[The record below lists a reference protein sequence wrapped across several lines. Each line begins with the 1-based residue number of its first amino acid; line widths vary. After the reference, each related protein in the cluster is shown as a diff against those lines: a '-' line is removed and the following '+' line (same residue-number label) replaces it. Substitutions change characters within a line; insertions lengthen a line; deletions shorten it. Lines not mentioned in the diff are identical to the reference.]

1 LHIIAQKAD
10 GALRDAL
17 SIFDRIVSSVPAEK
31 SGRIITYE
39 HVIENLNVLDY
50 DYFFKVLDA
59 MLIESVSEVMLIF
72 DDILKKGIEP
82 DIFINGFS
90 EQLRD
95 LLVCKDPQ
103 TLSLLEVSDTL
114 KKRYSEQAQLTPA
127 SFILTALNIA
137 NECDVNFKMARNKR
151 LHVEMALIK
160 MTFIHRAIKLANQT
174 ADVPVAAT
182 AGNPP
187 APAPEKKTPD
197 TNEPIVTKQKV
208 VKNDMPQTV
217 VREDMPK
224 KVVQKAE
231 PQSQSEQIT
240 TATGFDTPKL
250 LDLSELEKEL
260 DDEDVDTPV
269 TEAEISPEQ
278 FQEAWNKY
286 AEQIKS
292 PSSRTTISKAEL
304 ELQGNTVKVTVGSVM
319 AKEMVQQ
326 EGDLMQFLRDQLGR
340 PDLLMEIFIDPEKLP
355 EEARIKPKKILS
367 TKEKYDKMLQ
377 VNPLIDEMRKR
388 FDLKPDYD

>member
-1 LHIIAQKAD
+1 
-10 GALRDAL
+10 
-17 SIFDRIVSSVPAEK
+17 
-31 SGRIITYE
+31 
-39 HVIENLNVLDY
+39 
-50 DYFFKVLDA
+50 
-59 MLIESVSEVMLIF
+59 
-72 DDILKKGIEP
+72 
-82 DIFINGFS
+82 
-90 EQLRD
+90 
-95 LLVCKDPQ
+95 
-103 TLSLLEVSDTL
+103 
-114 KKRYSEQAQLTPA
+114 
-127 SFILTALNIA
+127 
-137 NECDVNFKMARNKR
+137 MARNKR

-197 TNEPIVTKQKV
+197 ANEPIVTKQKV

-292 PSSRTTISKAEL
+292 PSS
-304 ELQGNTVKVTVGSVM
+304 
-319 AKEMVQQ
+319 
-326 EGDLMQFLRDQLGR
+326 
-340 PDLLMEIFIDPEKLP
+340 
-355 EEARIKPKKILS
+355 
-367 TKEKYDKMLQ
+367 
-377 VNPLIDEMRKR
+377 
-388 FDLKPDYD
+388 